1 MVKQSVSKHGGTC
14 DICQQQFVAG
24 STVATFVSVYRHTVG
39 PCCNGTNDGVWLEI
53 AGDTC
58 RVFAA
63 FRKEY
68 VGHITRHGQDCY
80 GYRRDHS
87 RKQFHTAIEGG
98 AALRNAARWVAG
110 LV

>member
-1 MVKQSVSKHGGTC
+1 MVKQSVSKHGGKC
-14 DICQQQFVAG
+14 DVCGGFFGAG
-24 STVATFVSVYRHTVG
+24 ADVATYQKQTIC
-39 PCCNGTNDGVWLEI
+39 PQCNGTVDGVWLEI

-58 RVFAA
+58 RVFTA

-87 RKQFHTAIEGG
+87 RKQFHAAIEGG
-98 AALRNAARWVAG
+98 AALRCAARWVAG